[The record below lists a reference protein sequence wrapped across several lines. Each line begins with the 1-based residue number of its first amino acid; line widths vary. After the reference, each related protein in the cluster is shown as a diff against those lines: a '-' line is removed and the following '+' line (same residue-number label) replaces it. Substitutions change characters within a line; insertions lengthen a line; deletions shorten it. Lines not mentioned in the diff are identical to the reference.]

1 MNTSQSQRTSAGWRG
16 ISISDAVSKKR
27 SSEKSTFMQTAEGSC
42 TDSNLLQPRY
52 SDSLALLCI
61 GASQKHSVKVKPGN
75 NDCGTECKSA
85 HTVTAITGNCFRE
98 FQDHVK
104 GSSAFGFWR
113 SDDHTHSRL
122 DESVSGAWRVTLKDR
137 DGQRIWQYFRGGV
150 PCVSQFTPVNAACI

>member
-1 MNTSQSQRTSAGWRG
+1 MNTSQSQRTSAGWHS
-16 ISISDAVSKKR
+16 ILISDAVSKKR
-27 SSEKSTFMQTAEGSC
+27 SSEKSAFMQTVEGSC

-61 GASQKHSVKVKPGN
+61 GASQKHPVKVKPGN
-75 NDCGTECKSA
+75 SDCGT
-85 HTVTAITGNCFRE
+85 TAITGNRVRE

-122 DESVSGAWRVTLKDR
+122 DESLSGAWRVTLKDR
-137 DGQRIWQYFRGGV
+137 DGQRIWQYFRAGV
-150 PCVSQFTPVNAACI
+150 PSVSQFTPVNAACI